1 MQKLSIETK
10 LTDGHGMVTRQVTT
24 PYFAPQSLEEAVELD
39 GKNLVL
45 QEYLKGRIVTFRNG
59 EVKPLMKLNGDDA
72 ISDKKIVE
80 VISSFADGWNPNQ
93 SRTSDP
99 RARVAKAALKT
110 QDKQGVSIEEQIAIL
125 QALKDKIDE
134 AS

>member
-10 LTDGHGMVTRQVTT
+10 LTDGHGTVTRQVTT
-24 PYFAPQSLEEAVELD
+24 PYFAPQSLAEAVELD
-39 GKNLVL
+39 GENLVL
-45 QEYLKGRIVTFRNG
+45 QEYLKGRIVTFRNS
-59 EVKPLMKLNGDDA
+59 EIKPLMKLDENDA

-80 VISSFADGWNPNQ
+80 VVTSFAEGWNP
-93 SRTSDP
+93 RMAKTSDP

-110 QDKQGVSIEEQIAIL
+110 QDKQGVSLEEQIAIL